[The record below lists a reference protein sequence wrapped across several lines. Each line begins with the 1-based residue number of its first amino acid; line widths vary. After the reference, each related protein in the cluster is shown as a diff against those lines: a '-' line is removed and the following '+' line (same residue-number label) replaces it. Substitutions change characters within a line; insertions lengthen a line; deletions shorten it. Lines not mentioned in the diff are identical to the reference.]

1 MGQGLSSPLPPFR
14 LDWSDLKPDTVLS
27 LLQTST
33 DTPKM
38 ETAAPTLPPTPTP
51 LVVTTTVTNVRN
63 TTTLEVSGD
72 LKGWKGRSLGSGGDR

>member
-1 MGQGLSSPLPPFR
+1 
-14 LDWSDLKPDTVLS
+14 
-27 LLQTST
+27 
-33 DTPKM
+33 M